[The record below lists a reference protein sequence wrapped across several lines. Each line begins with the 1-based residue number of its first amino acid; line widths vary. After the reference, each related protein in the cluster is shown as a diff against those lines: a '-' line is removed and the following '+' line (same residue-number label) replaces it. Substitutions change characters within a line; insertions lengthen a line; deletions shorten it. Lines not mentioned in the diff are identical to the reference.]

1 MPKTAQLP
9 LFPANKTEAM
19 VAPIVEPREPTR
31 QSSLVACIVAFHD
44 EMVRRGLSPN
54 TIKAFELDL
63 KLCASYLGADTKISN
78 VTTRTLN
85 NYLHWLKHER
95 DVPCS
100 PKSLERRLTS
110 LKVFFEWLA
119 AQSIVK
125 ADPAAPLVHERSVD
139 PPQRILSEPQIEKFL
154 NVARQHVGAE
164 KPDARPYLL
173 ASLILH
179 TGMKKGECAGILL
192 EHLDWSDARAPTLWI
207 RYGNARYAR
216 KERRLTLPKDFAE
229 TFAAY
234 RTQYRPQAKLFECT
248 PRHMEYILDE
258 IAQEAGITEGVSFE
272 GLRMTAAVRD
282 YKAGLPPDTIRK
294 KLGLSEI
301 TWNSETFPRI
311 KKLAEPAL

>member
-9 LFPANKTEAM
+9 LLPPSKTDAVM
-19 VAPIVEPREPTR
+19 APIVEPSEPTR
-31 QSSLVACIVAFHD
+31 QTSFVACMTAFHD
-44 EMVRRGLSPN
+44 EMIRRGLSQH

-63 KLCASYLGADTKISN
+63 KLCASYVGADTKIGA
-78 VTTRTLN
+78 VTTRDLS

-95 DVPCS
+95 DAPCS
-100 PKSLERRLTS
+100 PKSLERRLTT

-119 AQSIVK
+119 ETRVIK
-125 ADPAAPLVHERSVD
+125 TNPAAPLRHERSVD

-154 NVARQHVGAE
+154 NVARQYMGQE

-192 EHLDWSDARAPTLWI
+192 EHLDWSDEKAPTLWI

-234 RTQYRPQAKLFECT
+234 RAQYQPQTHLFECT
-248 PRHMEYILDE
+248 PRHMEYILNE
-258 IAQEAGITEGVSFE
+258 IAEAAGLTEGVSFE

-294 KLGLSEI
+294 KFGLSEI